1 MRAIR
6 FEIVLPSLEP
16 FPLEAGAMKRSNF
29 TTREGMVMLF
39 GLTVAFIV
47 VMWLVL
53 SGILQIND

>member
-1 MRAIR
+1 MR
-6 FEIVLPSLEP
+6 
-16 FPLEAGAMKRSNF
+16 RSKF

-39 GLTVAFIV
+39 GLTVGFIV